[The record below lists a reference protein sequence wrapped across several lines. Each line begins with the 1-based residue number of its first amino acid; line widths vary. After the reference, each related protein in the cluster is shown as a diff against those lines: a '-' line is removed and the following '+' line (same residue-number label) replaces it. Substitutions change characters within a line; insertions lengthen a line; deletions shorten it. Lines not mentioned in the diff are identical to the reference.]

1 MHPINYSL
9 FVNTL
14 SIACLTGLAAY
25 FNEPW
30 MVLAVVLAIV
40 LQTHA
45 LQKFGDNDT
54 RCDNDND
61 DDNDDGKPIGFLTDL
76 T

>member
-9 FVNTL
+9 FLNTL

-30 MVLAVVLAIV
+30 MVLTVVLAIV

-45 LQKFGDNDT
+45 LQKFGDKDSQH
-54 RCDNDND
+54 D
-61 DDNDDGKPIGFLTDL
+61 DDDDGDESKPIGFLTDV